1 MKKIFV
7 DTNILVDL
15 LADRKP
21 FSKYAVEIFNAS
33 ENKKVKLFT
42 SSHSIATTYYL
53 LKKFIDDS
61 SLRKTLLG
69 LIEYMTI
76 IPVDTEVLTKGLRSK
91 QKDFE
96 DSIQIYCASTI
107 EKIDCIVTRNVKVHP
122 FTLTG
127 FSSWFTKENK
137 STLSTPRLRVK
148 RLAYTGLYLMV
159 KY

>member
-7 DTNILVDL
+7 GTNILVDL

-21 FSKYAVEIFNAS
+21 FSKYAIEIFNAA

-53 LKKFIDDS
+53 LKRFIDDS

-69 LIEYMTI
+69 LIEYVTI
-76 IPVDTEVLTKGLRSK
+76 ISVDAEVLTKGLRSK

-96 DSIQIYCASTI
+96 DSIQIYCATSI
-107 EKIDCIVTRNVKVHP
+107 DKIDCIVTRNVKDFKACEILV
-122 FTLTG
+122 LTPNELC
-127 FSSWFTKENK
+127 S
-137 STLSTPRLRVK
+137 RL
-148 RLAYTGLYLMV
+148 
-159 KY
+159 

>member
-21 FSKYAVEIFNAS
+21 FSKYAVEVFNAS
-33 ENKKVKLFT
+33 ENKKVKLFV

-53 LKKFIDDS
+53 LKKFKDDS

-69 LIEYMTI
+69 IMEYMTI

-107 EKIDCIVTRNVKVHP
+107 EKIDCIVTRNIKDFKGSEILV
-122 FTLTG
+122 LTPDELC
-127 FSSWFTKENK
+127 S
-137 STLSTPRLRVK
+137 RL
-148 RLAYTGLYLMV
+148 
-159 KY
+159 

>member
-21 FSKYAVEIFNAS
+21 FSKYAVEIFNSA

-76 IPVDTEVLTKGLRSK
+76 ISVDTEVLTKGLRSN

-96 DSIQIYCASTI
+96 DSIQIYCATTI
-107 EKIDCIVTRNVKVHP
+107 DKIDCIVTRNVKDFKGCEILV
-122 FTLTG
+122 LTPDELC
-127 FSSWFTKENK
+127 S
-137 STLSTPRLRVK
+137 RL
-148 RLAYTGLYLMV
+148 
-159 KY
+159 

>member
-21 FSKYAVEIFNAS
+21 FSKYAVEIFSLA
-33 ENKKVKLFT
+33 ENKKVKLYT

-76 IPVDTEVLTKGLRSK
+76 ISVDTEVLTKGLRSK

-96 DSIQIYCASTI
+96 DSIQIYCATTI
-107 EKIDCIVTRNVKVHP
+107 DKIDCIVTRNVKDFKGCEVHV
-122 FTLTG
+122 LTPDELC
-127 FSSWFTKENK
+127 SK
-137 STLSTPRLRVK
+137 L
-148 RLAYTGLYLMV
+148 
-159 KY
+159 

>member
-15 LADRKP
+15 LANRKP
-21 FSKYAVEIFNAS
+21 FSKYAIEIFNAA

-69 LIEYMTI
+69 LIEFMTVI
-76 IPVDTEVLTKGLRSK
+76 SVDTEVLTKGLRSK

-96 DSIQIYCASTI
+96 DSIQIYCATSI
-107 EKIDCIVTRNVKVHP
+107 DKMDCIVTRNVKDFKACEILV
-122 FTLTG
+122 LTPNELC
-127 FSSWFTKENK
+127 S
-137 STLSTPRLRVK
+137 RL
-148 RLAYTGLYLMV
+148 
-159 KY
+159 